1 MQRVSASE
9 PDPNRN
15 DLQDQEDGTMTRRA
29 APVLV
34 IDDQEDVREGLR
46 MILETEGWTVET
58 ACDGREA
65 LNKIAGGLS
74 PCIVLLDL
82 MSPVMNGIEFRREL
96 ASHPHL
102 LPIPLL
108 AYSGLKNVREK
119 ACQLAANQAVQLP
132 AEIDRLIAAVRQSC

>member
-1 MQRVSASE
+1 
-9 PDPNRN
+9 
-15 DLQDQEDGTMTRRA
+15 MTNGA

-34 IDDQEDVREGLR
+34 IDHQEDVREGLR
-46 MILETEGWTVET
+46 MILETEGRTVET
-58 ACDGREA
+58 AEDGREA
-65 LNKIAGGLS
+65 LNKIAGGLR

-82 MSPVMNGIEFRREL
+82 MSPVMNGLEFRREL

-119 ACQLAANQAVQLP
+119 ARQLAADQAVQLP
-132 AEIDRLIAAVRQSC
+132 AEIDRLIAAVRQNC